1 VRLTT
6 FSDWPAT
13 AKVAAADLAR
23 AGFFYTGGTD
33 RVQCAFC
40 EGFLRNWLLG
50 DTPEGEHRRHFPDCP
65 FVSSLR
71 TEASYEVIDAG
82 VVTAEECLLK
92 CTK

>member
-1 VRLTT
+1 MRLST
-6 FSDWPAT
+6 FSDWPNT

-40 EGFLRNWLLG
+40 RGYLRNWVDG

-65 FVSSLR
+65 FIISLP
-71 TEASYEVIDAG
+71 AGISYKVGIM
-82 VVTAEECLLK
+82 L
-92 CTK
+92 